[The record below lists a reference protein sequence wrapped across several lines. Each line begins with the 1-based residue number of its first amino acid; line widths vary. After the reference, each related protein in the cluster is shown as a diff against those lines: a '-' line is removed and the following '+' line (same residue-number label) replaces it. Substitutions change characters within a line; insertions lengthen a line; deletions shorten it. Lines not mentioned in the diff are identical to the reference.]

1 MDPDLIIKKIEEYEY
16 VSFDVFDTLLL
27 RPYVKPTDLFRHM
40 EINENLPGFSDARIS
55 AERRA
60 RTKECPEV
68 TLAEIYEGMEPEFSV
83 MMEKELEY
91 EAQVLQPNPEMK
103 RVFDL
108 ALNKG
113 KVVVLLSDMYLP
125 SGFIAD
131 VLSKRG
137 FSGYSK
143 LYVSSDNGKSKC
155 FGDMFRQVLEDL
167 EISPSELLHIGDDE
181 RSDGKTPSAMGI
193 NTARY
198 EKVIE
203 RYFKEHKREWRFY
216 LKKRELG
223 RSLIVGVD
231 ALNWISHNKNSNY
244 WHNLGY
250 RYGGP
255 VLTAFASFINDNV
268 NDKEGTILFI
278 ARDGCGPRRV
288 YNILYGD
295 VENRYVYAARIF
307 NVLLG
312 LNGRDYPGYEE
323 QIVDHF
329 SEKGYL
335 PDIIEDKKR
344 FFFENGDLFS
354 KLMSQELNAYGE
366 YLSGNVKA
374 GTVYV
379 VDATTQKF
387 SSQRLV
393 KAALGR
399 NAVGLYY
406 TMLSRTDVCDC
417 RSFVKYRRVP
427 LAYTR
432 VDIPEFLMSS
442 PEPPISG
449 LENGNPVFSK
459 DIPEEEKFRLGIMD
473 AVIEGEDNYARH
485 VKTIFGR
492 LIPMLE
498 PNAAEKWIRSMTANR
513 TDDDL
518 EHLSRLFWASDPAH
532 NEYHGIVFSPKDAI
546 PFILKKIDNYYTSLR
561 RRIE

>member
-1 MDPDLIIKKIEEYEY
+1 MDIDSVIEKIEEYEY

-40 EINENLPGFSDARIS
+40 EINENTPGFADARIS

-60 RTKECPEV
+60 RTKDRPEV
-68 TLAEIYEGMEPEFSV
+68 TLSDIYDAMDTKFSH

-108 ALNKG
+108 TLSKG
-113 KVVVLLSDMYLP
+113 KVVILLSDMYLP
-125 SGFIAD
+125 SAFIAD

-137 FSGYSK
+137 FSGYRK

-155 FGDMFRQVLEDL
+155 FGDLFRQALGDLNVL
-167 EISPSELLHIGDDE
+167 PSELLHIGDDE
-181 RSDGKTPSAMGI
+181 RSDVRTPSAMGI
-193 NTARY
+193 GTARY
-198 EKVIE
+198 EKVME
-203 RYFKEHKREWRFY
+203 RYLREHKRERRFY
-216 LKKRELG
+216 LRKKDLG
-223 RSLIVGVD
+223 RSVIVGID
-231 ALNWISHNKNSNY
+231 ALNWISRNEWDY
-244 WHNLGY
+244 WHSLGY

-255 VLTAFASFINDNV
+255 VLTAFASFINDNAD
-268 NDKEGTILFI
+268 DKEGTILFI

-288 YNILYGD
+288 YNMLYGD

-307 NVLLG
+307 NILLG

-329 SEKGYL
+329 SEKGL
-335 PDIIEDKKR
+335 LHVGEDRKR
-344 FFFENGDLFS
+344 FFSENRDMFE
-354 KLMSQELNAYGE
+354 KLMADKLNAYGE
-366 YLSGNVKA
+366 YLSGNVNS

-393 KAALGR
+393 EAALGR

-432 VDIPEFLMSS
+432 VDVPEFLMSS
-442 PEPPISG
+442 PEPPVSG
-449 LENGNPVFSK
+449 MDNGNPVFSENVS
-459 DIPEEEKFRLGIMD
+459 EEERFRLEIMD
-473 AVIEGEDNYARH
+473 AVMEGEDEYAGD
-485 VKTIFGR
+485 VKNVFGA
-492 LIPMLE
+492 LIPRTE
-498 PNAAEKWIRSMTANR
+498 PDTAEDWIRSMTANR
-513 TDDDL
+513 TDEDL
-518 EHLSRLFWASDPAH
+518 EHLSGLFWASDPAH
-532 NEYHGIVFSPKDAI
+532 DEYHGIVFSPRDAV
-546 PFILKKIDNYYTSLR
+546 PFILKKIRDHYISLR

>member
-1 MDPDLIIKKIEEYEY
+1 MDIDSVIEKIEEYEY

-40 EINENLPGFSDARIS
+40 EINENTPGFADARIS

-60 RTKECPEV
+60 RTKDRPEV
-68 TLAEIYEGMEPEFSV
+68 TLSDIYDAMDTKFSH

-108 ALNKG
+108 TLSKG
-113 KVVVLLSDMYLP
+113 KVVILLSDMYLP
-125 SGFIAD
+125 SAFIAD

-137 FSGYSK
+137 FSGYRK

-155 FGDMFRQVLEDL
+155 FGDLFRQALGDLNVL
-167 EISPSELLHIGDDE
+167 PSELLHIGDDE
-181 RSDGKTPSAMGI
+181 RSDVRTPSAMGI
-193 NTARY
+193 GTARY
-198 EKVIE
+198 EKVME
-203 RYFKEHKREWRFY
+203 RYLREHKRERRFY
-216 LKKRELG
+216 LRKKDLG
-223 RSLIVGVD
+223 RSVIVGID
-231 ALNWISHNKNSNY
+231 ALNWISRNEWDY
-244 WHNLGY
+244 WHSLGY

-255 VLTAFASFINDNV
+255 VLTAFASFINDNAD
-268 NDKEGTILFI
+268 DKEGTILFI

-288 YNILYGD
+288 YNMLYGD

-307 NVLLG
+307 NILLG

-329 SEKGYL
+329 SEKGL
-335 PDIIEDKKR
+335 LHVGEDRKR
-344 FFFENGDLFS
+344 FFSENRDMFE
-354 KLMSQELNAYGE
+354 KLMADKLNAYGE
-366 YLSGNVKA
+366 YLSGNVNS

-393 KAALGR
+393 EAALGR

-432 VDIPEFLMSS
+432 VDVPEFLMSS
-442 PEPPISG
+442 PEPPVSG
-449 LENGNPVFSK
+449 MDNGNPVFSENVS
-459 DIPEEEKFRLGIMD
+459 EEERFRLGIMD
-473 AVIEGEDNYARH
+473 AVMEGEDEYAGD
-485 VKTIFGR
+485 VKNVFGA
-492 LIPMLE
+492 LIPRTE
-498 PNAAEKWIRSMTANR
+498 PDTAEDWIRSMTANR
-513 TDDDL
+513 TDEDL
-518 EHLSRLFWASDPAH
+518 EHLSGLFWASDPAH
-532 NEYHGIVFSPKDAI
+532 DEYHGIVFSPRDAV
-546 PFILKKIDNYYTSLR
+546 PFILKKVRDRYTSLR

>member
-442 PEPPISG
+442 AEPPVSG
-449 LENGNPVFSK
+449 MADGRPFFSE
-459 DIPEEEKFRLGIMD
+459 DVPEEERFRLSIINS
-473 AVIEGEDNYARH
+473 VIEGEDEYARY
-485 VKTIFGR
+485 VKSIFGEFVPR
-492 LIPMLE
+492 LRS
-498 PNAAEKWIRSMTANR
+498 NALEKWIESMTNNR
-513 TDDDL
+513 T
-518 EHLSRLFWASDPAH
+518 EEERKHLSELFWASDPAH
-532 NEYHGIVFSPKDAI
+532 NEYHGIIFSPRDAV
-546 PFILKKIDNYYTSLR
+546 PFILKKVRDRYTSLR

>member
-1 MDPDLIIKKIEEYEY
+1 MDIDSVIEKIEEYEY

-40 EINENLPGFSDARIS
+40 EINENTPGFADARIS

-60 RTKECPEV
+60 RTKDRPEV
-68 TLAEIYEGMEPEFSV
+68 TLSDIYDAMDTKFSH

-108 ALNKG
+108 TLSKG
-113 KVVVLLSDMYLP
+113 KVVILLSDMYLP
-125 SGFIAD
+125 SAFIAD

-137 FSGYSK
+137 FSGYRK

-155 FGDMFRQVLEDL
+155 FGDLFRQALGDLNVL
-167 EISPSELLHIGDDE
+167 PSELLHIGDDE
-181 RSDGKTPSAMGI
+181 RSDVRTPSAMGI
-193 NTARY
+193 GTARY
-198 EKVIE
+198 VKVME
-203 RYFKEHKREWRFY
+203 RYLREHKRERRFY
-216 LKKRELG
+216 LRKKDLG
-223 RSLIVGVD
+223 RSVIVGID
-231 ALNWISHNKNSNY
+231 ALNWISRNEWDY
-244 WHNLGY
+244 WHSLGY

-255 VLTAFASFINDNV
+255 VLTAFASFINDNAD
-268 NDKEGTILFI
+268 DKEGTILFI

-288 YNILYGD
+288 YNMLYGD
-295 VENRYVYAARIF
+295 VENRYVYAARMF

-329 SEKGYL
+329 LKKGYL
-335 PDIIEDKKR
+335 PEIVKDKKH
-344 FFFENGDLFS
+344 FFFENYELFRE
-354 KLMSQELNAYGE
+354 MMTERVNAYGE

-393 KAALGR
+393 ETALGR
-399 NAVGLYY
+399 NAIGLYY
-406 TMLSRTDVCDC
+406 TMLSRTDICDC

-432 VDIPEFLMSS
+432 VDVPEFLMSS
-442 PEPPISG
+442 TEPPISG
-449 LENGNPVFSK
+449 LENGNPVFSE
-459 DIPEEEKFRLGIMD
+459 DIQEEERFRLGIMD
-473 AVIEGEDNYARH
+473 AVIEGEDNYARYM
-485 VKTIFGR
+485 KKIFGR
-492 LIPMLE
+492 FVPRIE
-498 PNAAEKWIRSMTANR
+498 SNAAEKWIRSMTANR
-513 TDDDL
+513 TDEDL
-518 EHLSRLFWASDPAH
+518 EHLSRLFWASDPTH
-532 NEYHGIVFSPKDAI
+532 NEYHGIVFSPKDVI
-546 PFILKKIDNYYTSLR
+546 PFILKKIDDYYTSLK
-561 RRIE
+561 RRIR

>member
-1 MDPDLIIKKIEEYEY
+1 MDIDSVIEKIEEYEY

-40 EINENLPGFSDARIS
+40 EINENTPGFADARIS

-60 RTKECPEV
+60 RTKDRPEV
-68 TLAEIYEGMEPEFSV
+68 TLSDIYDAMDTKFSH

-108 ALNKG
+108 TLSKG
-113 KVVVLLSDMYLP
+113 KVVILLSDMYLP
-125 SGFIAD
+125 SAFIAD

-137 FSGYSK
+137 FSGYRK

-155 FGDMFRQVLEDL
+155 FGDLFRQALGDLNVL
-167 EISPSELLHIGDDE
+167 PSELLHIGDDE
-181 RSDGKTPSAMGI
+181 RSDVRTPSAMGI
-193 NTARY
+193 GTARY
-198 EKVIE
+198 EKVME
-203 RYFKEHKREWRFY
+203 RYLREHKRERRFY
-216 LKKRELG
+216 LRKKDLG
-223 RSLIVGVD
+223 RSVIVGMD
-231 ALNWISHNKNSNY
+231 ALNWISRNEWDY
-244 WHNLGY
+244 WHSLGY

-255 VLTAFASFINDNV
+255 VLTAFASFINDNAD
-268 NDKEGTILFI
+268 DKEGTILFI

-288 YNILYGD
+288 YNMLYGD

-307 NVLLG
+307 NILLG

-329 SEKGYL
+329 SEKGL
-335 PDIIEDKKR
+335 LHVGEDRKR
-344 FFFENGDLFS
+344 FFSENRDMFE
-354 KLMSQELNAYGE
+354 KLMADKLNAYGE
-366 YLSGNVKA
+366 YLSGNVNS

-393 KAALGR
+393 EAALGR

-432 VDIPEFLMSS
+432 VDVPEFLMSS
-442 PEPPISG
+442 PEPPVSG
-449 LENGNPVFSK
+449 MDNGSPVFSENVS
-459 DIPEEEKFRLGIMD
+459 EEERFRLEIMD
-473 AVIEGEDNYARH
+473 AVMEGEDEYAGD
-485 VKTIFGR
+485 VKNVFGA
-492 LIPMLE
+492 LIPRTE
-498 PNAAEKWIRSMTANR
+498 PDTAEDWIRSMTANR
-513 TDDDL
+513 TDEDL
-518 EHLSRLFWASDPAH
+518 EHLSGLFWASDPAH
-532 NEYHGIVFSPKDAI
+532 DEYHGIIFSPRDAV
-546 PFILKKIDNYYTSLR
+546 PFILKKVRDRYTSLR

>member
-1 MDPDLIIKKIEEYEY
+1 MIEKIEEYEY

-27 RPYVKPTDLFRHM
+27 RPYVEPTDLFRHM
-40 EINENLPGFSDARIS
+40 EINENTPGFADARIS

-60 RTKECPEV
+60 RTKDRPEV
-68 TLAEIYEGMEPEFSV
+68 TLSDIYDAMDTKFSH

-108 ALNKG
+108 TLSKG
-113 KVVVLLSDMYLP
+113 KVVILLSDMYLP
-125 SGFIAD
+125 SAFIAD

-137 FSGYSK
+137 FSGYRK

-155 FGDMFRQVLEDL
+155 FGDLFRQALGDLNVL
-167 EISPSELLHIGDDE
+167 PSELLHIGDDE
-181 RSDGKTPSAMGI
+181 RSDVRTPSAMGI
-193 NTARY
+193 GTARY
-198 EKVIE
+198 EKVME
-203 RYFKEHKREWRFY
+203 RYLREHKRERRFY
-216 LKKRELG
+216 LRKKDLG
-223 RSLIVGVD
+223 RSVIVGID
-231 ALNWISHNKNSNY
+231 ALNWISRNEWDY
-244 WHNLGY
+244 WHSLGY

-255 VLTAFASFINDNV
+255 VLTAFASFINDNAD
-268 NDKEGTILFI
+268 DKEGTILFI
-278 ARDGCGPRRV
+278 ARDGCGPQRV
-288 YNILYGD
+288 YNMLYGD

-307 NVLLG
+307 NILLG

-329 SEKGYL
+329 SEKGL
-335 PDIIEDKKR
+335 LHVGEDRKR
-344 FFFENGDLFS
+344 FFSENRDMFE
-354 KLMSQELNAYGE
+354 KLMADKLNAYGE
-366 YLSGNVKA
+366 YLSGNVNS

-393 KAALGR
+393 EAALGR

-432 VDIPEFLMSS
+432 VDVPEFLMSS
-442 PEPPISG
+442 PEPPVSG
-449 LENGNPVFSK
+449 MDNGSPVFSENVS
-459 DIPEEEKFRLGIMD
+459 EEERFRLEIMD
-473 AVIEGEDNYARH
+473 AVMEGEDEYAGD
-485 VKTIFGR
+485 VKNVFGA
-492 LIPMLE
+492 LIPRTE
-498 PNAAEKWIRSMTANR
+498 PDTAEDWIRSMTANR
-513 TDDDL
+513 ADEDL
-518 EHLSRLFWASDPAH
+518 EHLSGLFWASDPAH
-532 NEYHGIVFSPKDAI
+532 DEYHGIIFSPRDAI
-546 PFILKKIDNYYTSLR
+546 PFILKKIRDRYTSLR